1 MLCQL
6 LPFGAFAQSDIG
18 QSLAQA
24 VAQNLEEEN
33 GEAVAA
39 GKCGDSLT
47 WSLSSDGTLTI
58 SGTGDMYDY
67 SSDGIGGIPAPP
79 WISHADSISKILID
93 EGVTSIGSHAFVWC
107 KNVDYFYLPNGLTSI
122 GADAFYGCSSAVS
135 IVLPDTLSC
144 IGSHAFEGFSGLTSI
159 DIPDSITEIGD
170 HAFSGCSKL
179 LSFNMPDSVTAIDM
193 SSFSG
198 CNNLSTLTL
207 SNQLTFIPAY
217 AFESCRSLVSVTL
230 PSGVS
235 EIDYNAFDGCTSL
248 SSISF
253 SDAVVHV
260 RDYAFNSCDNLTDVY
275 YGGTPEQWNRIN
287 PKGAYNLAL
296 WYYATIHYQSTAPTD
311 TKTFTFG
318 RDNLSFLNKSSDFF
332 NLGQSLQHIVSKV
345 SSIGVGSLH
354 SPLLSDPCIY
364 QISDSKFNQLVN
376 NLAPST
382 RQYIMN

>member
-1 MLCQL
+1 MKKRLRFLAWLITLTMLCQL

-159 DIPDSITEIGD
+159 DIPDSIT
-170 HAFSGCSKL
+170 
-179 LSFNMPDSVTAIDM
+179 LS
-193 SSFSG
+193 
-198 CNNLSTLTL
+198 L
-207 SNQLTFIPAY
+207 
-217 AFESCRSLVSVTL
+217 
-230 PSGVS
+230 
-235 EIDYNAFDGCTSL
+235 
-248 SSISF
+248 
-253 SDAVVHV
+253 
-260 RDYAFNSCDNLTDVY
+260 
-275 YGGTPEQWNRIN
+275 
-287 PKGAYNLAL
+287 
-296 WYYATIHYQSTAPTD
+296 IH
-311 TKTFTFG
+311 
-318 RDNLSFLNKSSDFF
+318 
-332 NLGQSLQHIVSKV
+332 I
-345 SSIGVGSLH
+345 
-354 SPLLSDPCIY
+354 
-364 QISDSKFNQLVN
+364 
-376 NLAPST
+376 
-382 RQYIMN
+382 